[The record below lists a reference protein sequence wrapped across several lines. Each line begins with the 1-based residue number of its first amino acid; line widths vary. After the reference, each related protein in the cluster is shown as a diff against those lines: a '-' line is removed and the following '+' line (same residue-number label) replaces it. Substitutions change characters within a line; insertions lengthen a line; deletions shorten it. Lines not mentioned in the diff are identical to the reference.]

1 MEPVARRSGV
11 RESVVA
17 DVSTIEA
24 ASTEASSNCCVPH
37 EQQCI
42 SNQRLFVFLV
52 LPYDAEST
60 VPEPQPYTRYSH
72 ISQGVYS

>member
-17 DVSTIEA
+17 EVSAIEA